1 VAQFLS
7 SAATL
12 SLGKSFP
19 AGRILNPLNSDLSVG
34 LSGNRFE
41 AYDIT
46 AHYGVAKQLSGFL
59 AAL

>member
-1 VAQFLS
+1 
-7 SAATL
+7 
-12 SLGKSFP
+12 
-19 AGRILNPLNSDLSVG
+19 RILNPLNSDLSVG